1 MNEAAPGRLR
11 AIALP
16 ALSASSLR
24 RGCALLALPEPLD
37 SCRRKPGTAGSRT
50 AQLLARTHGR
60 GPVRFV
66 AFTLWSATAAVGTPA
81 LRASACERGLQGGAQ
96 LCVHH
101 A

>member
-1 MNEAAPGRLR
+1 LNEAAPGRLR

-37 SCRRKPGTAGSRT
+37 SCRRKPGTRGITHRT
-50 AQLLARTHGR
+50 AARTHGR

-66 AFTLWSATAAVGTPA
+66 AFTLWSATVAVGTPA